1 MFGFLSLLEKRKIY
15 FMIPLYK
22 MFRTEKSI
30 ETESVLVVAVDGEK
44 KIKIEIHIKCLKF
57 LKIMLR

>member
-1 MFGFLSLLEKRKIY
+1 
-15 FMIPLYK
+15 MIPLYK